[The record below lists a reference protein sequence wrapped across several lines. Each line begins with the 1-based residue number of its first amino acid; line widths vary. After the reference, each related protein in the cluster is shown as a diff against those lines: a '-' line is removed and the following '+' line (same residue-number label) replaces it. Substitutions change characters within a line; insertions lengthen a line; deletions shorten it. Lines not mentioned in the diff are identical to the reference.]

1 MTTSRRKFSIAGLQ
15 LALPNADNRDAIE
28 REVGATMRR
37 FPWLDMVVLAEL
49 AALGPETRHA
59 EPMPGETEAR
69 FQALARQ
76 HGIWLIPGSI
86 YELREGRIFNTTP
99 VINPKGEVI
108 ARYRK
113 MYPFRPYEVGVESGR
128 EPLVFDVPGV
138 GRFGVSICYDGW
150 FPETT
155 RAMVCAGAEVILHP
169 TMTGTIDR
177 DEELVIARANAIM
190 NQCFFFDVNNAGR
203 LGNGKSIVAGPH
215 GEVLHQAGQE
225 QEVFPLTL
233 DLNVVRDA
241 RENGIK
247 GLGQVL
253 KSFRD
258 ARMSFACYRADGS
271 PTPYLESLG
280 PLELRTRGQQD
291 A

>member
-1 MTTSRRKFSIAGLQ
+1 MSKISIAGLQ
-15 LALPNADNRDAIE
+15 LALPYGDNREAIE
-28 REVGATMRR
+28 REVAATMKR
-37 FPWLDMVVLAEL
+37 FPWVDMVMLAEL
-49 AALGPETRHA
+49 AAFGPESRYA
-59 EPMPGETEAR
+59 EAMPGDSERR

-76 HGIWLIPGSI
+76 HGIWLIPGSS
-86 YELREGRIFNTTP
+86 YELRDGRVFNTTP
-99 VINPKGEVI
+99 VINPDGEVI

-113 MYPFRPYEVGVESGR
+113 MYPFMPYESGVAGGNETV
-128 EPLVFDVPGV
+128 VFDIPQV

-155 RAMVCAGAEVILHP
+155 RAMVCEGAEVILHP
-169 TMTGTIDR
+169 TMTGTVDR
-177 DEELVIARANAIM
+177 EEELVIARANAIM
-190 NQCFFFDVNNAGR
+190 NQCYFFDVNNAGR
-203 LGNGKSIVAGPH
+203 LGNGRSIVVGPN

-233 DLNVVRDA
+233 DLERVRDA

-258 ARMSFACYRADGS
+258 ARLSFPCYAADAPPS
-271 PTPYLESLG
+271 KHLQALG
-280 PLELRTRGQQD
+280 PLALRGR
-291 A
+291 AK

>member
-1 MTTSRRKFSIAGLQ
+1 MSKISIAGLQ
-15 LALPNADNRDAIE
+15 LALPYGDNRDTIE
-28 REVGATMRR
+28 REVASTMAR
-37 FPWLDMVVLAEL
+37 FPWVNMVMLAEL
-49 AALGPETRHA
+49 AAFGPETRFA
-59 EPMPGETEAR
+59 EAMPGESERR

-86 YELREGRIFNTTP
+86 YELCEGKIYNTTP
-99 VINPKGEVI
+99 VINPDGEVI

-113 MYPFRPYEVGVESGR
+113 MYPFRPYEAGVEGGR
-128 EPLVFDVPGV
+128 EPVVFDIPGV

-155 RAMVCAGAEVILHP
+155 RAMVCDGAEVILHP

-177 DEELVIARANAIM
+177 EEELVIARANAIM
-190 NQCFFFDVNNAGR
+190 NQCYFFDVNNAGR
-203 LGNGKSIVAGPH
+203 LGNGKSIVAGPN

-225 QEVFPLTL
+225 QEIFPLTL

-258 ARMSFACYRADGS
+258 ARMDFPCYAADAPAS
-271 PTPYLESLG
+271 PYLDALG
-280 PLELRTRGQQD
+280 PLELRTRGQ
-291 A
+291 